1 MGRFLTGEVT
11 PGYAFQEKQYSFHI
25 PTVMLPTHEKL
36 NPSVKTPQKAFAP
49 HR

>member
-11 PGYAFQEKQYSFHI
+11 PGYAFQESTTLHI
-25 PTVMLPTHEKL
+25 PIVMLPTHEKL
-36 NPSVKTPQKAFAP
+36 NPLVKTPQKTFAP